1 MLLSYSYVLYALLKR
16 FAPFLPHYAS
26 IVLTREYKH
35 TAEKERHTL
44 REQMMMKK
52 KGGVGFKAVSLN
64 DSFEEE
70 EDLEEEASP
79 FPHPP
84 GTKRNDDVNE
94 KEEEEETFA
103 TPMTT
108 FKIKTLGSDDAT
120 AANDDGLTSEERGG
134 VSAKTNVA
142 SGGNGNGGFCSND
155 SSPTTLIANESRDTI
170 SELRN
175 NNNINASQSPT
186 KKNNTN
192 FLYNNNHQQQY
203 NHHQNRN
210 EKDNNESD
218 VYHVHNR
225 SISATSM
232 DGLISRLDEESG
244 NGGVGE
250 RTNDSRFNEFSDGGG
265 RRREDG
271 SSSSSNAIVRACSKA
286 LDIPWCFGESRK
298 TRKNVVSISIVLLLI
313 LFAAIPLRHWQHMS

>member
-1 MLLSYSYVLYALLKR
+1 
-16 FAPFLPHYAS
+16 
-26 IVLTREYKH
+26 
-35 TAEKERHTL
+35 
-44 REQMMMKK
+44 MMKK

-79 FPHPP
+79 FPPP
-84 GTKRNDDVNE
+84 PTNESNNDDVNE
-94 KEEEEETFA
+94 KEEQEEEFT

-120 AANDDGLTSEERGG
+120 AANDVNGLTSEERGG
-134 VSAKTNVA
+134 VSAKTNVS
-142 SGGNGNGGFCSND
+142 SGGNGGFGSND
-155 SSPTTLIANESRDTI
+155 SSPTTLIANESKDTI

-175 NNNINASQSPT
+175 NNNNINASSSSPT
-186 KKNNTN
+186 KNSTN
-192 FLYNNNHQQQY
+192 CLYNNHQQQY

-250 RTNDSRFNEFSDGGG
+250 TTNARFNEFSDGGG
-265 RRREDG
+265 RRREG

>member
-1 MLLSYSYVLYALLKR
+1 
-16 FAPFLPHYAS
+16 
-26 IVLTREYKH
+26 
-35 TAEKERHTL
+35 
-44 REQMMMKK
+44 MKK

-79 FPHPP
+79 FPPP
-84 GTKRNDDVNE
+84 PTNKSNNDDE
-94 KEEEEETFA
+94 KEEEEEETFA

-108 FKIKTLGSDDAT
+108 FKIKTGSDDAT
-120 AANDDGLTSEERGG
+120 AANDVNGLTSEERGG

-142 SGGNGNGGFCSND
+142 SGGNGGNGGFGSND

-175 NNNINASQSPT
+175 NNNNINASSPT

-192 FLYNNNHQQQY
+192 FLFNNNHQQQY

>member
-1 MLLSYSYVLYALLKR
+1 MLISTRKCYMPYSR
-16 FAPFLPHYAS
+16 FAPFLPHYS
-26 IVLTREYKH
+26 FNESRER
-35 TAEKERHTL
+35 ERHKL
-44 REQMMMKK
+44 REQMMKK

-142 SGGNGNGGFCSND
+142 SGGNDNGGFGSNE

-192 FLYNNNHQQQY
+192 FLYNNNHQQEY

>member
-1 MLLSYSYVLYALLKR
+1 
-16 FAPFLPHYAS
+16 
-26 IVLTREYKH
+26 
-35 TAEKERHTL
+35 
-44 REQMMMKK
+44 
-52 KGGVGFKAVSLN
+52 
-64 DSFEEE
+64 
-70 EDLEEEASP
+70 
-79 FPHPP
+79 
-84 GTKRNDDVNE
+84 
-94 KEEEEETFA
+94 
-103 TPMTT
+103 MTT
-108 FKIKTLGSDDAT
+108 FKIKTGSDDAT
-120 AANDDGLTSEERGG
+120 AANDVNGLTSEERGG

-142 SGGNGNGGFCSND
+142 SGGNGGFGSND

-175 NNNINASQSPT
+175 NINASSPT

>member
-1 MLLSYSYVLYALLKR
+1 
-16 FAPFLPHYAS
+16 
-26 IVLTREYKH
+26 
-35 TAEKERHTL
+35 
-44 REQMMMKK
+44 MMKK

-84 GTKRNDDVNE
+84 TNKSNNDDVNE
-94 KEEEEETFA
+94 KEEEETFA

-108 FKIKTLGSDDAT
+108 FKIKTGSDDAT
-120 AANDDGLTSEERGG
+120 AANDVNGLTSEERGG

-142 SGGNGNGGFCSND
+142 SGGNGGNGGFGSND

-175 NNNINASQSPT
+175 NINASSPT

-192 FLYNNNHQQQY
+192 FLYDNNHQQQY

>member
-1 MLLSYSYVLYALLKR
+1 
-16 FAPFLPHYAS
+16 
-26 IVLTREYKH
+26 
-35 TAEKERHTL
+35 
-44 REQMMMKK
+44 MKK

-79 FPHPP
+79 FPPP
-84 GTKRNDDVNE
+84 PTNESNNDDVNE
-94 KEEEEETFA
+94 KEEQEEEFT

-120 AANDDGLTSEERGG
+120 AANDVNGLTSEERGG

-142 SGGNGNGGFCSND
+142 SGGNGGNGGFGSND

-175 NNNINASQSPT
+175 NINASSPT

>member
-1 MLLSYSYVLYALLKR
+1 
-16 FAPFLPHYAS
+16 
-26 IVLTREYKH
+26 
-35 TAEKERHTL
+35 
-44 REQMMMKK
+44 MMKK

-79 FPHPP
+79 FPPPP

-108 FKIKTLGSDDAT
+108 FKIKTGSDDAT
-120 AANDDGLTSEERGG
+120 AANDVNGLTSEERGG

-142 SGGNGNGGFCSND
+142 SGGNGGNGGFGSND

-175 NNNINASQSPT
+175 NINASSPT

-313 LFAAIPLRHWQHMS
+313 LFAAIPLRHWQHMSR

>member
-1 MLLSYSYVLYALLKR
+1 
-16 FAPFLPHYAS
+16 
-26 IVLTREYKH
+26 
-35 TAEKERHTL
+35 
-44 REQMMMKK
+44 MKK
-52 KGGVGFKAVSLN
+52 KGGVGLKAVSLN

-79 FPHPP
+79 FPPP
-84 GTKRNDDVNE
+84 PTNKSNNDDE
-94 KEEEEETFA
+94 KEEEEEETFA

-108 FKIKTLGSDDAT
+108 FKIKTGSDDAT
-120 AANDDGLTSEERGG
+120 ATIDVNGLTSEEQGG
-134 VSAKTNVA
+134 VSAKTNAA
-142 SGGNGNGGFCSND
+142 SGGNGGNGGFGSND

-175 NNNINASQSPT
+175 NNNNINASSPT

-232 DGLISRLDEESG
+232 DGLISRLDEERG

>member
-1 MLLSYSYVLYALLKR
+1 
-16 FAPFLPHYAS
+16 
-26 IVLTREYKH
+26 
-35 TAEKERHTL
+35 
-44 REQMMMKK
+44 MMKK
-52 KGGVGFKAVSLN
+52 KGVGFKAVSLN

-70 EDLEEEASP
+70 EDLEEASP
-79 FPHPP
+79 FPPP
-84 GTKRNDDVNE
+84 PTNKSNDDDVNE
-94 KEEEEETFA
+94 KEEEEEFT

-108 FKIKTLGSDDAT
+108 FKIKTLLGSDDAT
-120 AANDDGLTSEERGG
+120 AANDDGASEEERG

-142 SGGNGNGGFCSND
+142 SGGNGNGGFGSND

-175 NNNINASQSPT
+175 NNNNNININASSSSPT
-186 KKNNTN
+186 KNSTN
-192 FLYNNNHQQQY
+192 FLYNNHQQQY

-250 RTNDSRFNEFSDGGG
+250 RTNARFNEFSDGGG
-265 RRREDG
+265 RWRADG
-271 SSSSSNAIVRACSKA
+271 SNSSSNAIIRACSKA

>member
-1 MLLSYSYVLYALLKR
+1 
-16 FAPFLPHYAS
+16 
-26 IVLTREYKH
+26 
-35 TAEKERHTL
+35 
-44 REQMMMKK
+44 MKK

-70 EDLEEEASP
+70 EDVEEEASP
-79 FPHPP
+79 FPPPP
-84 GTKRNDDVNE
+84 GTKRNEVNE
-94 KEEEEETFA
+94 KEEEETFA

-108 FKIKTLGSDDAT
+108 FKIKTGSDDAT
-120 AANDDGLTSEERGG
+120 AANDVNGLTSEERGG

-142 SGGNGNGGFCSND
+142 SGGNGGNGGFGSND

-175 NNNINASQSPT
+175 NINASSPT

-271 SSSSSNAIVRACSKA
+271 SNSSSNAIVRACSKA